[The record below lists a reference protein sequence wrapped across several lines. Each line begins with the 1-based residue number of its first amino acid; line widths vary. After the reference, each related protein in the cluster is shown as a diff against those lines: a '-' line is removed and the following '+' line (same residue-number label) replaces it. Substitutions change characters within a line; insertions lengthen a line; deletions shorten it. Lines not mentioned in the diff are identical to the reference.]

1 VEHQCHRD
9 CGTRGTG
16 GCGSPGSRKIVSF
29 GWDRHGKPVD
39 YGSLVEEGT
48 VLAQI
53 DEALYQA
60 DVAQAEAQLGQAG
73 AALEKAQAD
82 LVQLQAKYS
91 QAERDWGRPQA
102 RSVGC
107 ALTGC
112 L

>member
-1 VEHQCHRD
+1 
-9 CGTRGTG
+9 
-16 GCGSPGSRKIVSF
+16 
-29 GWDRHGKPVD
+29 
-39 YGSLVEEGT
+39 VEEGT

-91 QAERDWGRPQA
+91 QAERDWGRPA
-102 RSVGC
+102 SSVRRMRSHRLPMMRPCRPTKLPVPM
-107 ALTGC
+107 
-112 L
+112 